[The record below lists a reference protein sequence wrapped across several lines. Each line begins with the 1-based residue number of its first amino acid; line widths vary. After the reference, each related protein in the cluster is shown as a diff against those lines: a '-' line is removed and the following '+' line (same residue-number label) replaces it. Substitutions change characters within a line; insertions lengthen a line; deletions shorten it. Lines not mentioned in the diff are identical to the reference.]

1 MRVRVRL
8 RERCRGMRGV
18 DRKKEREDPSPED

>member
-8 RERCRGMRGV
+8 RERYRGRRGV
-18 DRKKEREDPSPED
+18 DGKKEREDPSPED